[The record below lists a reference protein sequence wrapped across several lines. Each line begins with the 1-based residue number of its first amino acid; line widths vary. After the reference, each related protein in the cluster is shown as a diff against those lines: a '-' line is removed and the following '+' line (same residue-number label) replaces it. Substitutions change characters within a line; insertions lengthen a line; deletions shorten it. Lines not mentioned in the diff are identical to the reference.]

1 MQVEVTDVCT
11 DEAWVGKT
19 YLSIHVRTIHVDE
32 GSAIMDTL
40 TEVDDIRLEDPVRT
54 GVSDHHRSEVILML
68 LSLLHEV
75 FPVDITMR
83 IARYD
88 DALVAALRSR
98 SRVRTMSRS
107 G

>member
-1 MQVEVTDVCT
+1 MRDSEGLMQVEVTDVCT
-11 DEAWVGKT
+11 DEARVGKT

-32 GSAIMDTL
+32 GSAIMDAL

-54 GVSDHHRSEVILML
+54 GISDHHRSEVILML
-68 LSLLHEV
+68 LGLLHEV

-88 DALVAALRSR
+88 NALVATL
-98 SRVRTMSRS
+98 
-107 G
+107 